1 MELQLWNGFEI
12 WNRVMVYYC
21 DLSKSQEVDS
31 EEGKSTMSKI
41 MAGLFSK
48 TAMKDKPTYS
58 EEIAIKGYQDV
69 EHLMFQIQF
78 PFELISSMLLK
89 LAKQ

>member
-1 MELQLWNGFEI
+1 MWNSFEV
-12 WNRVMVYYC
+12 WNRIMIYYC

-31 EEGKSTMSKI
+31 EEGKSKMSKF
-41 MAGLFSK
+41 MAGFFMK
-48 TAMKDKPTYS
+48 TAMKDKVVYS
-58 EEIAIKGYQDV
+58 EEIAIKGFQDV

-78 PFELISSMLLK
+78 PFELISSILLK